1 MPSFIRVAILDS
13 SPPAAL
19 TYVSVCAARVVRN
32 QEERRGETE
41 GRNFAM
47 HIKPYLQRINYDG
60 PLEPGIQTLSA
71 LQETHLL
78 TVPFENLDI
87 PLEREIKLD
96 EAALYYK
103 IVEQQRG
110 GFCYELNGLF
120 ASLLRTLGFKVT
132 MLSAGVAHAEGGF
145 GPE

>member
-1 MPSFIRVAILDS
+1 
-13 SPPAAL
+13 
-19 TYVSVCAARVVRN
+19 
-32 QEERRGETE
+32 
-41 GRNFAM
+41 M
-47 HIKPYLQRINYDG
+47 HIKPYLQRINYG
-60 PLEPGIQTLSA
+60 GSLEPDIQTLSA

-87 PLEREIKLD
+87 SLGREIKLD
-96 EAALYYK
+96 EAALYHK

-145 GPE
+145 GPEFEEEYRVALPDHC